1 MRFQQLVEP
10 SETMTGNVAVLYAND
25 EKMIAVLVKALKLTN
40 IDIYIYDTQDTT
52 EIIRSFD
59 LEPQILNRI
68 HVLTFSSDYQLLK
81 QCSED
86 LSQGKITVL
95 MKGKMKATSMISF
108 VLSNKNFIDQ
118 YGFLNHV
125 ACFSIPNYHKT
136 LMISDVAYNVAPT
149 IEEKKQI
156 IKNLT
161 TFSKALGYNEFNIG
175 LLSSVEQASIK
186 ILSSIDAEKL
196 KNIFNRTSDT
206 DAKIDGPILFDHAI
220 SKKRAI
226 EKNNTSS
233 IAGNV
238 DALLVSNIDIGS
250 ALLKSLTYFGNAS
263 VSSLLLGAKF
273 PIVFTSRTESK
284 QNKLNSLLLALKS
297 QNKFNF

>member
-10 SETMTGNVAVLYAND
+10 CKTMAGNVAVLYAND
-25 EKMIAVLVKALKLTN
+25 EKMIAVLVKALELTN
-40 IDIYIYDTQDTT
+40 IDIFIYDTQDTT

-68 HVLTFSSDYQLLK
+68 HVLTFSSDYELLK

-86 LSQGKITVL
+86 LSQGKVTVL

-108 VLSNKNFIDQ
+108 LLSNKNFIDQ

-161 TFSKALGYNEFNIG
+161 TFSKTLGYDEFNIG
-175 LLSSVEQASIK
+175 LLSSVEQASKK
-186 ILSSIDAEKL
+186 ILSSIDGEKL
-196 KNIFNRTSDT
+196 KNIFTSDT
-206 DAKIDGPILFDHAI
+206 DVKIDGPILFDHAI

-238 DALLVSNIDIGS
+238 DALLVSNIDVGS
-250 ALLKSLTYFGNAS
+250 VLLKSLTYFGNAS

-297 QNKFNF
+297 QNGFNF

>member
-1 MRFQQLVEP
+1 MRFQHLVEP
-10 SETMTGNVAVLYAND
+10 CETMNGNVAVLYAND
-25 EKMIAVLVKALKLTN
+25 EKMISVLVKALKLTN
-40 IDIYIYDTQDTT
+40 IDIFIYDTQDTT

-81 QCSED
+81 QCAED
-86 LSQGKITVL
+86 LSQGKVTVL

-108 VLSNKNFIDQ
+108 ILSNKNFIDQ

-161 TFSKALGYNEFNIG
+161 TFSNTLGYDKFNIG
-175 LLSSVEQASIK
+175 LLFAVEYASKK
-186 ILSSIDAEKL
+186 IPSSIDAEKL
-196 KNIFNRTSDT
+196 KNIFNRTSDVYV
-206 DAKIDGPILFDHAI
+206 KVDGPILFDYAI

-226 EKNNTSS
+226 EKNYTSS
-233 IAGNV
+233 IAGDV
-238 DALLVSNIDIGS
+238 DALIVSNIDVGS
-250 ALLKSLTYFGNAS
+250 ALLKSLTHFGNAS

-273 PIVFTSRTESK
+273 PIVFTSRAESK
-284 QNKLNSLLLALKS
+284 QNKLNSLLLALKT
-297 QNKFNF
+297 QNKFNH

>member
-10 SETMTGNVAVLYAND
+10 CETMAGNVAVLYAND
-25 EKMIAVLVKALKLTN
+25 EKMIAVLVKALELTN
-40 IDIYIYDTQDTT
+40 IDIFIYDTQDTT

-68 HVLTFSSDYQLLK
+68 HVLTFSSDYGLLK

-86 LSQGKITVL
+86 LSQGKVTVL

-108 VLSNKNFIDQ
+108 LLSNKNFIDQ

-161 TFSKALGYNEFNIG
+161 TFSKTLGYDEFNIG
-175 LLSSVEQASIK
+175 LLSSVEQASKK
-186 ILSSIDAEKL
+186 ILSSIDGEKL

-206 DAKIDGPILFDHAI
+206 DVKIDGPILFDHAI

-238 DALLVSNIDIGS
+238 DALLVSNIDVGS
-250 ALLKSLTYFGNAS
+250 VLLKSLTYFGNAS

-297 QNKFNF
+297 QNGFNF

>member
-10 SETMTGNVAVLYAND
+10 CETMAGNVAVLYAND
-25 EKMIAVLVKALKLTN
+25 EKMIAVLVKALELTN
-40 IDIYIYDTQDTT
+40 IDIFIYDTQDTT

-68 HVLTFSSDYQLLK
+68 HVLTFSSDYELLK

-86 LSQGKITVL
+86 LSQGKVTVL

-108 VLSNKNFIDQ
+108 LLSNKNFIDQ

-161 TFSKALGYNEFNIG
+161 TFSKTLGYDEFNIG
-175 LLSSVEQASIK
+175 LLSSVEQASKK
-186 ILSSIDAEKL
+186 ILSSIDGEKL
-196 KNIFNRTSDT
+196 KKIFTSDT
-206 DAKIDGPILFDHAI
+206 DVKIDGPILFDHAI

-238 DALLVSNIDIGS
+238 DALLVSNIDVGS
-250 ALLKSLTYFGNAS
+250 VLLKSLTYFGNAS

-297 QNKFNF
+297 QNGFNF

>member
-10 SETMTGNVAVLYAND
+10 CETMAGNVAVLYAND
-25 EKMIAVLVKALKLTN
+25 EKMIAVLVKALELTN
-40 IDIYIYDTQDTT
+40 IDIFIYDTQDTT

-68 HVLTFSSDYQLLK
+68 HVLTFSSDYELLK

-86 LSQGKITVL
+86 QSQGKVTVL

-108 VLSNKNFIDQ
+108 LLSNKNFIDQ

-161 TFSKALGYNEFNIG
+161 TFSKTLGYDEFNIG
-175 LLSSVEQASIK
+175 LLSSVEQASKK
-186 ILSSIDAEKL
+186 ILSSIDGEKL
-196 KNIFNRTSDT
+196 KNIFTSDT
-206 DAKIDGPILFDHAI
+206 DVKIDGPILFDHAI

-238 DALLVSNIDIGS
+238 DALLVSNIDVGS
-250 ALLKSLTYFGNAS
+250 VLLKSLTYFGNAS

-297 QNKFNF
+297 QNGFNF

>member
-10 SETMTGNVAVLYAND
+10 CETMAGNVAVLYAND
-25 EKMIAVLVKALKLTN
+25 EKMIAVLVKALELTN
-40 IDIYIYDTQDTT
+40 IDIFIYDTQDTT

-68 HVLTFSSDYQLLK
+68 HVLTFSSDYELLK

-86 LSQGKITVL
+86 LSQGKVTVL

-108 VLSNKNFIDQ
+108 LLSNKNFIDQ

-161 TFSKALGYNEFNIG
+161 TFSKTLGYDEFNIG
-175 LLSSVEQASIK
+175 LLSSVEQASKK
-186 ILSSIDAEKL
+186 ILSSIDGEKL
-196 KNIFNRTSDT
+196 KIFSHL
-206 DAKIDGPILFDHAI
+206 I
-220 SKKRAI
+220 
-226 EKNNTSS
+226 
-233 IAGNV
+233 
-238 DALLVSNIDIGS
+238 
-250 ALLKSLTYFGNAS
+250 
-263 VSSLLLGAKF
+263 
-273 PIVFTSRTESK
+273 
-284 QNKLNSLLLALKS
+284 QM
-297 QNKFNF
+297 

>member
-1 MRFQQLVEP
+1 
-10 SETMTGNVAVLYAND
+10 
-25 EKMIAVLVKALKLTN
+25 LVKALELTN
-40 IDIYIYDTQDTT
+40 IDIFIYDTQDTT

-68 HVLTFSSDYQLLK
+68 HVLTFSSDYELLK

-86 LSQGKITVL
+86 LSQGKVTVL

-108 VLSNKNFIDQ
+108 LLSNKNFIDQ

-161 TFSKALGYNEFNIG
+161 TFSKTLGYDEFNIG
-175 LLSSVEQASIK
+175 LLSSVEQASKK
-186 ILSSIDAEKL
+186 ILSSIDGEKL

-206 DAKIDGPILFDHAI
+206 DVKIDGPILFDHAI

-238 DALLVSNIDIGS
+238 DALLVSNIDVGS
-250 ALLKSLTYFGNAS
+250 VLLKSLTYFGNAS

-297 QNKFNF
+297 QNGFNF